1 MTPQLRA
8 SLMRFE
14 RYREQF
20 AFLRENGITT
30 QGELDAFIAKTEEL
44 VAALTKQRTILN
56 VRKKKRQALY
66 AALADA
72 EALAPAR
79 ECCESGLSGLEDEY
93 ARYTEA
99 VETLEVCGI
108 PRERLAAEKA
118 ALYEE
123 LAEVN
128 RTIRAEQK
136 KLKLCAEIAE
146 EAPRIE
152 RELERV
158 EGEKAKQVKR
168 KSEQDRF

>member
-1 MTPQLRA
+1 MTPRLRA
-8 SLMRFE
+8 SLTWFE

-30 QGELDAFIAKTEEL
+30 QDGLDAFAAKTEER

-56 VRKKKRQALY
+56 VRKKKRQSLY
-66 AALADA
+66 TALADA

-79 ECCESGLSGLEDEY
+79 EYCESGLTGLEDEY

-99 VETLEVCGI
+99 VETLEESGI
-108 PRERLAAEKA
+108 SREQLAAEKA

-128 RTIRAEQK
+128 RAIRAEWK
-136 KLKLCAEIAE
+136 KLKMCAEITGD
-146 EAPRIE
+146 APRIE
-152 RELERV
+152 RELEHV
-158 EGEKAKQVKR
+158 EGEKAKQAEREKA
-168 KSEQDRF
+168 QDRF

>member
-1 MTPQLRA
+1 ML
-8 SLMRFE
+8 SDERFE
-14 RYREQF
+14 RYRAQF

-30 QGELDAFIAKTEEL
+30 QGGLDAFAAEAEER
-44 VAALTKQRTILN
+44 VASLTKQRTILN

-79 ECCESGLSGLEDEY
+79 ECCESGMTGLEDEY

-99 VETLEVCGI
+99 VETLEESGI

-128 RTIRAEQK
+128 RAIRAERK
-136 KLKLCAEIAE
+136 KLKLCAEITG

-158 EGEKAKQVKR
+158 EGKKAKQ
-168 KSEQDRF
+168 SERRRERDRF